1 MKTKTITYHNAH
13 NYGAV
18 LQAYALQQSILL
30 LDIENEI
37 INYHSNK
44 CTIFNK
50 FSRKIGRQTISEI
63 VTNLATIVHYRDL
76 KNKYN
81 LFEKFINTELA
92 LTEKYE
98 NLVDLI
104 NIPPEADC
112 YITGSDQ
119 VWNVFNGAKREFF
132 LDFGDKKT
140 KRVSYAASIGI
151 YDISQ
156 KNKEE
161 FFNLIKK
168 FDKISVR
175 EKQSKTFIEKESN
188 KKCCVNIDPV
198 FLLAK
203 ERWAQISNKTYSC
216 EKYILCY
223 PLLHHPLLNEAL
235 KKLKDSTG
243 YKVIILNPNARTKIK
258 GDKIIRNAGPR
269 EFLNLFEN
277 AEIIL
282 TTSFHGVA
290 FSIIN
295 EKKFFSFINSH
306 APSRIN
312 NILNILGLEDRIVND
327 INDVISDEINYSNVN
342 KLKKSEVDKS
352 IKYLKDLYNL
362 DE

>member
-18 LQAYALQQSILL
+18 LQTYALQQSLL
-30 LDIENEI
+30 LIGIENEI
-37 INYHSNK
+37 INYQSNN

-50 FSRKIGRQTISEI
+50 FSRKIGRQTIGEI
-63 VTNLATIVHYRDL
+63 VNNLVTLVHYKEL
-76 KNKYN
+76 KDKYN
-81 LFEKFINTELA
+81 LFENFINKELA
-92 LTEKYE
+92 LTGKYE
-98 NLVDLI
+98 KLVDLI
-104 NIPPEADC
+104 NMPPEADC

-119 VWNVFNGAKREFF
+119 VWNVFNGVKKEFF
-132 LDFGDKKT
+132 LDFGDKKI

-151 YDISQ
+151 YEISD
-156 KNKEE
+156 KNKKE
-161 FFNLIKK
+161 FFDLIKK

-175 EKQSKTFIEKESN
+175 EKQSKLFIEEQSN
-188 KKCCVNIDPV
+188 KKCCVNVDPV
-198 FLLAK
+198 FLLSK
-203 ERWAQISNKTYSC
+203 ERWAQISNTTYSS

-223 PLLHHPLLNEAL
+223 PLLYHPLLNEAL
-235 KKLKDSTG
+235 KKLKDTTG
-243 YKVIILNPNARTKIK
+243 YKIIILNPNVRTKIK

-269 EFLNLFEN
+269 EFLDLFKN

-306 APSRIN
+306 APSRIK

-327 INDVISDEINYSNVN
+327 IKDVISDEINYSNVN
-342 KLKKSEVDKS
+342 KLKKIEVDKS
-352 IKYLKDLYNL
+352 LKYLKDLYNS